1 MSSKPI
7 LGNITVL
14 EIKNVTVSYDIATA
28 LWDVSLSVK
37 AGKIVSIVGSNGAGK
52 STTLRTISGVIH
64 PKEGTITF
72 NQARIDQLP
81 PHQVARIGIS
91 HVPEGRRIF
100 PHLSVIENLKIGA
113 LPVKDKNRIEALLQN
128 VFDLFPILSERRNQA
143 GGTMSGGQQQMLA
156 IGRGLMSDPK
166 ILLLDEPSLGLAP
179 IVVDMVFEVITRLN
193 SQGQTILLVEQNAY
207 LSLEVAHY
215 AYVLEVGRIV
225 LEGEASRLID
235 DPHVKK
241 AYLGR

>member
-1 MSSKPI
+1 
-7 LGNITVL
+7 VL
-14 EIKNVTVSYDIATA
+14 EIKNITVSYDIATA
-28 LWDVSLSVK
+28 LWNVSLIVN

-52 STTLRTISGVIH
+52 STILRTISGVIH

-72 NQARIDQLP
+72 NQARIDQLS
-81 PHQVARIGIS
+81 PHQIARIGIS
-91 HVPEGRRIF
+91 HIPEGRRIF
-100 PHLSVIENLKIGA
+100 PYLSVIENLKIGA
-113 LPVKDKNRIEALLQN
+113 LPVKDKNRTEALLQN

-179 IVVDMVFEVITRLN
+179 IIVDSVFEVILRLN
-193 SQGQTILLVEQNAY
+193 HQGQTILLVEQNAY
-207 LSLEVAHY
+207 RSLEVAHY
-215 AYVLEVGRIV
+215 AYVLETGRIMI
-225 LEGEASRLID
+225 EGEAPKLID
-235 DPHVKK
+235 HPHVKK